1 VNLIKGTAVCAIMLM
16 IAVFVV
22 SCSTAMS
29 SPNTAA
35 KTDVG
40 NNVIF
45 WHDDARNVS
54 CWILDAGN
62 ESGISCLPDVQV
74 QGLR

>member
-1 VNLIKGTAVCAIMLM
+1 MNRIKGTAFCAIMLM

-40 NNVIF
+40 RNVVF
-45 WHDDARNVS
+45 WHDDEHHVS
-54 CWILDAGN
+54 CWILLDS
-62 ESGISCLPDVQV
+62 SGPSISCLPDVQV